1 MHITLLVIAVIGGG
15 VAVML
20 QGGSRIGWALGKPH
34 SQRSL
39 FESVYVYIASEGTH
53 IYRHMCMILLTIFSG
68 SDAVEESG
76 SLSFWDVSRVI
87 LG

>member
-1 MHITLLVIAVIGGG
+1 VG
-15 VAVML
+15 L
-20 QGGSRIGWALGKPH
+20 QSCCKEGPESVGHWASLIHKD
-34 SQRSL
+34 RSL
-39 FESVYVYIASEGTH
+39 SRYMCILQAKVH